1 MSGERL
7 VERLTPDEIEAIVAA
22 VVFDERGLAPAI
34 VTRAGTG
41 EVLMLAYVNDE
52 SLRRTL
58 AERRATYW
66 SRSRGELWRKGDTSG
81 HTQRLVAVAVDCDAD
96 TLHFEVEQVGPA
108 CHTGT
113 DTCFDGDPLAVRFA
127 DAADAAGSGPA
138 A

>member
-1 MSGERL
+1 MSAERL
-7 VERLTPDEIEAIVAA
+7 VESLTSDEIDAIVAA
-22 VVFDERGLAPAI
+22 VAFDDRGLAPAI

-41 EVLMLAYVNDE
+41 EVLMLAYVNDA

-81 HTQRLVAVAVDCDAD
+81 HTQRLVAIAVDCDAD
-96 TLHFEVEQVGPA
+96 TIHLEVEQTGPA

-113 DTCFDGDPLAVRFA
+113 ATCFDGDPLAVRF
-127 DAADAAGSGPA
+127 SVPA
-138 A
+138 